1 MSPAYPRPAA
11 TRLHLAALLLLSAA
25 AVVPAAARCVD
36 EDAPEAPPSNEAP
49 VAPANP
55 RAVLQGMVGEALQ
68 RSHAVGASKLLA
80 EAALSDI
87 DETRAATGI
96 QASLNTG
103 VGPAGARQQGINET
117 SAAQARASLNIG
129 QMFWDGGR
137 TSKLAD
143 WRTQLAESARYG
155 HLSQQEQLAL
165 TTVALAL
172 ERSRLRM
179 TAVVWRAHVR
189 KMGCL
194 VEALDTITRTD
205 RGRASEMVQA
215 RKTLQQAEL
224 TLTQTQSA
232 VRQVEVRLRRLVGDG
247 LPPTEG
253 LATLFNGV
261 PDLPELVADAER
273 SFEIAQLDAQIK
285 AANRYAEA
293 VEAGGKPQLSWNI
306 SGAANAT
313 TGGTLGRSKAG
324 SYAVGLSLNVPLLT
338 PGLAP
343 ATDAARKRAQA
354 AALQRAEALESRR
367 FRVAEVHEQASS
379 AVDRARRVAE
389 VLKDSEQVRNFT
401 LQQWQQ
407 LGRRSLFD
415 VIAAESDHFNMRVN
429 YVNALHDT
437 QQLNANLLSL
447 GRGVIEWLR

>member
-1 MSPAYPRPAA
+1 MIPVFPRSAA
-11 TRLHLAALLLLSAA
+11 SRQSLAVLLLCAA
-25 AVVPAAARCVD
+25 AAVPAAARCVD
-36 EDAPEAPPSNEAP
+36 EDAPEAPPSKEAP

-55 RAVLQGMVGEALQ
+55 RVVLQGMVGEALQ
-68 RSHAVGASKLLA
+68 RSHAVGAAKLLA

-87 DETRAATGI
+87 DETRAATGV
-96 QASLNTG
+96 QASLNAG
-103 VGPAGARQQGINET
+103 IGPGGTHQQGITET
-117 SAAQARASLNIG
+117 SSAQARTSVNIG
-129 QMFWDGGR
+129 QLFWDGGR
-137 TSKLAD
+137 TNKLAD
-143 WRTQLAESARYG
+143 WRTQLAESSRYG
-155 HLSQQEQLAL
+155 YLSQQEQLAL

-189 KMGCL
+189 KMSCL
-194 VEALDTITRTD
+194 VEALDTITKTD

-247 LPPTEG
+247 LPPSEG

-273 SFEIAQLDAQIK
+273 SFDISQLDAQIK

-293 VEAGGKPQLSWNI
+293 VEAGGKPQLSWNA
-306 SGAANAT
+306 SGNANAT
-313 TGGTLGRSKAG
+313 TGGTLGRTKAA
-324 SYAVGLSLNVPLLT
+324 SYAVGLSLNIPLLS

-354 AALQRAEALESRR
+354 ATLQRAEALESRR
-367 FRVAEVHEQASS
+367 FRVAEVHEQALS
-379 AVDRARRVAE
+379 AMDRAKRVAE

-407 LGRRSLFD
+407 LGKRSLFD
-415 VIAAESDHFNMRVN
+415 VISAESDHFNTRVN

>member
-1 MSPAYPRPAA
+1 MSPVPPRMAA
-11 TRLHLAALLLLSAA
+11 SRLHLAALLLSAA
-25 AVVPAAARCVD
+25 TALPAAARCVD
-36 EDAPEAPPSNEAP
+36 EDAPEAPASNEAP
-49 VAPANP
+49 LAPANP
-55 RAVLQGMVGEALQ
+55 RAVLQGMVSEALQ
-68 RSHAVGASKLLA
+68 RSHAVGAAKLLA

-87 DETRAATGI
+87 DETRAATGVT
-96 QASLNTG
+96 ASASTG
-103 VGPAGARQQGINET
+103 LGPGGARQQGITET
-117 SAAQARASLNIG
+117 SDAQARLSVSIG

-137 TSKLAD
+137 TNKLAD

-155 HLSQQEQLAL
+155 QLSQQEQLAL

-247 LPPTEG
+247 LPPSDG

-273 SFEIAQLDAQIK
+273 SFEISQLDAQIK

-293 VEAGGKPQLSWNI
+293 VEAGRMPQLSWSVAGN
-306 SGAANAT
+306 ANAT
-313 TGGTLGRSKAG
+313 TGGTLGRTKAA
-324 SYAVGLSLNVPLLT
+324 SYAVGLTLNVPLLS

-354 AALQRAEALESRR
+354 ATLQRAEALESRR
-367 FRVAEVHEQASS
+367 FRVAEVHEQALS

-389 VLKDSEQVRNFT
+389 VLKDSDQVRNFT

-447 GRGVIEWLR
+447 GRGVIDWLR

>member
-1 MSPAYPRPAA
+1 MIPVPVRPAA
-11 TRLHLAALLLLSAA
+11 SRLHVAVLLLCAAAAL
-25 AVVPAAARCVD
+25 PAGARCVD
-36 EDAPEAPPSNEAP
+36 EEAPEVPATNEAP

-55 RAVLQGMVGEALQ
+55 RQVLQGMVSEALQ
-68 RSHAVGASKLLA
+68 RSHAVGATKLLA

-87 DETRAATGI
+87 EETRAATGV

-103 VGPAGARQQGINET
+103 IGPGGTRQLGVTET
-117 SAAQARASLNIG
+117 SAAQARASINVG
-129 QMFWDGGR
+129 QLFWDGGR
-137 TSKLAD
+137 TNKLAD

-194 VEALDTITRTD
+194 VEALDTITKTD

-215 RKTLQQAEL
+215 RKSLQQAEL
-224 TLTQTQSA
+224 TLTQTQSS

-247 LPPTEG
+247 LPPSEG

-273 SFEIAQLDAQIK
+273 SFDIAQLDAQIK

-293 VEAGGKPQLSWNI
+293 VEAGGKPQLSWNV
-306 SGAANAT
+306 SGNANAT
-313 TGGTLGRSKAG
+313 TGGTLGRTKAG

-338 PGLAP
+338 PGLEP

-354 AALQRAEALESRR
+354 ASLQRAEALESRR
-367 FRVAEVHEQASS
+367 YRVAEVHEQALS

-407 LGRRSLFD
+407 LGKRSLFD
-415 VIAAESDHFNMRVN
+415 VISAETDHFNTRVN

>member
-1 MSPAYPRPAA
+1 MTTAQPHPARR
-11 TRLHLAALLLLSAA
+11 TRLAALLLCAA
-25 AVVPAAARCVD
+25 AALPAAARCVD
-36 EDAPEAPPSNEAP
+36 EDAPETPAGNEAP
-49 VAPANP
+49 PAPANP
-55 RAVLQGMVGEALQ
+55 RAALAALVNDALQ
-68 RSHAVGASKLLA
+68 RSHAVGAAKLLA

-87 DETRAATGI
+87 DETRAANGVQASFNTGI
-96 QASLNTG
+96 GPGGTHQLG
-103 VGPAGARQQGINET
+103 VTET
-117 SAAQARASLNIG
+117 SSAQARASLNIG
-129 QMFWDGGR
+129 QTFWDGGR
-137 TSKLAD
+137 TDKLAD
-143 WRTQLAESARYG
+143 WRTQVAESTRYG
-155 HLSQQEQLAL
+155 YLSQQEQLAL

-172 ERSRLRM
+172 ERSRLRQ

-194 VEALDTITRTD
+194 VEALDTITKTD

-247 LPPTEG
+247 LPSSEG
-253 LATLFNGV
+253 LATLFSGV
-261 PDLPELVADAER
+261 PDLPQLVADAER
-273 SFEIAQLDAQIK
+273 SYDIAQLDAQIK

-293 VEAGGKPQLSWNI
+293 VEAGGKPQLSWNV
-306 SGAANAT
+306 SGNANAT
-313 TGGTLGRSKAG
+313 AGGTLGRTKAG
-324 SYAVGLSLNVPLLT
+324 SYAVGLSLNVPLLS

-367 FRVAEVHEQASS
+367 FRVAEVHEQALS
-379 AVDRARRVAE
+379 ALDRAKRVAE

-407 LGRRSLFD
+407 LGKRSLFD
-415 VIAAESDHFNMRVN
+415 VISAESDHFNTRVN
-429 YVNALHDT
+429 YVNALYDT